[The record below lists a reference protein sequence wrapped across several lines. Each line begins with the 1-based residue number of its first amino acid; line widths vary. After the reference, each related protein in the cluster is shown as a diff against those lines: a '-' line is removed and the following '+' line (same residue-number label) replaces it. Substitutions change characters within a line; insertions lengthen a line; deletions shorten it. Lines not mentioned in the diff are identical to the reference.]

1 MASYRK
7 FSDALKNGNYALAP
21 PNSPKASKA
30 DTLGGLGALDG
41 LRPEAQKPAAAPE
54 SAELIAPSPAPTLAT
69 LAALA
74 AHARESRDTGAGP
87 DAELIAPSPWFE
99 SVARPSEGEPGFE
112 HPWPARRGRSAPSAA
127 DGVPT
132 AMASTFVPDGS
143 VTGIA
148 LRIGQKAPC
157 DDDAVPL
164 PGHRR

>member
-41 LRPEAQKPAAAPE
+41 PRPEAQKPAAAPE

-112 HPWPARRGRSAPSAA
+112 HPWPARRGRVGEEAGVVLHFCAVCGRWGAYGYGVNLRAGRLGHWYCAA
-127 DGVPT
+127 
-132 AMASTFVPDGS
+132 
-143 VTGIA
+143 
-148 LRIGQKAPC
+148 
-157 DDDAVPL
+157 
-164 PGHRR
+164 HRPKGTVR